1 MVLVATLSWRAAGS
15 TERPALK
22 AAETSSSFTKASETV
37 NAGPDDYLAKL
48 RSISPGQTLLLAPGD
63 YDPHNDA
70 PGLPIFDLH
79 GTPEAPITITGP
91 EHGPRPVLLG
101 RSTHNTVRFSNA
113 SHIVVRNLDVDGR
126 DLGGDGVKA
135 QGVAHHITLENLVI
149 RGVGGDQQIVGISTS
164 GGPTWNWV
172 IRGNTIIKA
181 GTGMYLGSSDGK
193 RPFVAGI
200 IERNLVQDSI
210 GYNIQ
215 IKHQLPWTEV
225 SEQAVDRSVTVIRHN
240 VLTKNRNSSTGRRA
254 RPSVLIGDVPAFG
267 PGSTNGYEI
276 YGNLFLQNPSE
287 ALFQGEG
294 NIALYSNLFVNDF
307 GDAVNI
313 RRHNGTV
320 RAVHIFGN
328 TVVAAGSGI
337 SIKHG
342 DPAYRQISV
351 ANAVFSAEPI
361 DVAHGATNIVDS
373 YANAARYLA
382 NPKAPIG
389 RLDLFPKPNALLGR
403 GRDMSGFSMHTD
415 WDLDFNS
422 MKRDWRRVGAYSA
435 GQRTNPGWTL
445 QTERKLN

>member
-1 MVLVATLSWRAAGS
+1 MMLIATLSWRAAGS
-15 TERPALK
+15 TERSALEM
-22 AAETSSSFTKASETV
+22 AGTSPSFTKTSETV

-48 RSISPGQTLLLAPGD
+48 RALTPGQTLLLAPGD
-63 YDPHNDA
+63 YEPRNDV

-91 EHGPRPVLLG
+91 ERGPRPVLLG
-101 RSTHNTVRFSNA
+101 QSTHNTVRFANA
-113 SHIVVRNLDVDGR
+113 SYIVVRNLDIDGR
-126 DLGGDGVKA
+126 NLGGDGVKA
-135 QGVAHHITLENLVI
+135 QGVAHHITLENLAI
-149 RGVGGDQQIVGISTS
+149 RGVESSQDIVGISTS

-172 IRGNTIIKA
+172 IRGNTIINA
-181 GTGMYLGSSDGK
+181 GTGMYLGSSDGR

-225 SEQAVDRSVTVIRHN
+225 SEQAVDGSTTVIRHN

-267 PGSTNGYEI
+267 PGSAHGYEI
-276 YGNLFLQNPSE
+276 YGNFFFQNPSE

-320 RAVHIFGN
+320 RTVHVFGN

-342 DPAYRQISV
+342 DIAYRQIAA
-351 ANAVFSAEPI
+351 ANAVFSAGPVE
-361 DVAHGATNIVDS
+361 ASHGAANIFDS
-373 YANAARYLA
+373 YANAARHLA

-389 RLDLFPKPNALLGR
+389 RLDLFPRPNALWGK
-403 GRDMSGFSMHTD
+403 GQDMTGFSGHPD

-422 MKRDWRRVGAYSA
+422 RKRDWRRFGAYSTGTGA
-435 GQRTNPGWTL
+435 NPGWTP
-445 QTERKLN
+445 QIGRKVN